1 MKKSEMTLSQAAERL
16 NAGTV
21 SSRELTE
28 AALAVMDDPQGEGAR
43 VFTRIYRRQA
53 LQQAAASDERRRAGT
68 PLSALDGAPV
78 SIKDLFDVAGESTT
92 GGSVVLADAPVA
104 ARHAAIVDRLLR
116 AGAVIVGKT
125 NMTEFAYSGLGIN
138 PHYGTPANPY
148 DRTTRRIPGGSSSG
162 GAVAVSDGMC
172 LGSVGSDTGGS
183 VRIPAALCGLTG
195 YKPTAR
201 RIDLAGVLPLSP
213 ALDSVG
219 VIAHDVASC
228 LALDNIISD
237 QPLRL
242 ARRSLAQ
249 AHFAVP
255 QTLVLDD
262 LDDDVAAAFSA
273 ALAHLR
279 RAGARIDEI
288 PCVEFS
294 ELARINAAGG
304 FTALESWLWHRPLI
318 EQNSAKYDPRVISR
332 IRRGEAFDEN
342 DRRQLVLQRADWQR
356 RVAAAIGEYDALL
369 MPTVPL
375 IAPHIDTLEADENV
389 YFRVNGAVLR
399 NPAVINFLDGCAVS
413 LPCQPV
419 DAAPVGLMVA
429 SLSMRDGALLNWA
442 LQIERCLSAARFP
455 AEK

>member
-1 MKKSEMTLSQAAERL
+1 MKKSEMALSQAAERL
-16 NAGTV
+16 NVGTV
-21 SSRELTE
+21 SARELTE
-28 AALAVMDDPQGEGAR
+28 AALAAMDDPRGEGVR

-53 LQQAAASDERRRAGT
+53 RLRAAASDERRRAGRL
-68 PLSALDGAPV
+68 LSSLDGMPI

-104 ARHAAIVDRLLR
+104 ARHAVIVDKLLR

-148 DRTTRRIPGGSSSG
+148 DRATRRIPGGSSSG

-172 LGSVGSDTGGS
+172 LGSIGSDTGGS
-183 VRIPAALCGLTG
+183 VRIPAAFCGLTG

-219 VIAHDVASC
+219 VMAHDVSSC

-237 QPLRL
+237 RPLAL
-242 ARRSLAQ
+242 VHKPLAQ

-279 RAGARIDEI
+279 RAGAHITEI
-288 PCVEFS
+288 PCVEFA
-294 ELARINAAGG
+294 ELSRINAAGG

-318 EQNSAKYDPRVISR
+318 EQNSAQYDPRVISR
-332 IRRGEAFDEN
+332 IRRGEALDEN
-342 DRRQLVLQRADWQR
+342 DRRQLLRQRADWQH
-356 RVAAAIGEYDALL
+356 RVAAAIGSYDALL

-375 IAPHIDTLEADENV
+375 IAPPIAALDADENA

-399 NPAVINFLDGCAVS
+399 NPAMINFLDGCAVS

-429 SLSMRDGALLNWA
+429 SLPMRDGALLNWA

-455 AEK
+455 AGK